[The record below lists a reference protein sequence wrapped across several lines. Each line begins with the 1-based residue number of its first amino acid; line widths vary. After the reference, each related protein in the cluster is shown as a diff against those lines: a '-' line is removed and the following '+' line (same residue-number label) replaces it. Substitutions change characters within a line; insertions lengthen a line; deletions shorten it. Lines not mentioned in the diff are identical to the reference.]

1 MMNSKMVSFVI
12 GCVWVSVFLFGAG
25 MQVEGKK
32 CPPNVPTNN
41 TISLEAYQGVW
52 YQIATNQKFE
62 NSREKGLVCVEAIY
76 TLEGGSPPTIKV
88 NNTGIYGPGTGK
100 EGQVSSAIGKAK
112 QVEGGKLKVSFFAD
126 IYGPYWVTQLYGEA
140 ADGYSVAVIWSCEDF
155 GPFSFGNDLWVLSRT
170 RQLPPGI
177 TLDSIYAVAQA
188 DGIDVKSL
196 AMENTVQTNC
206 P

>member
-1 MMNSKMVSFVI
+1 MGKVVFNNLEMMNSKMVSFVI

-25 MQVEGKK
+25 MLVEGKK

-62 NSREKGLVCVEAIY
+62 NS
-76 TLEGGSPPTIKV
+76 LEGGSPPTIKV

-112 QVEGGKLKVSFFAD
+112 QVEGGKLKVSFFAN
-126 IYGPYWVTQLYGEA
+126 I
-140 ADGYSVAVIWSCEDF
+140 
-155 GPFSFGNDLWVLSRT
+155 
-170 RQLPPGI
+170 
-177 TLDSIYAVAQA
+177 
-188 DGIDVKSL
+188 
-196 AMENTVQTNC
+196 
-206 P
+206 

>member
-1 MMNSKMVSFVI
+1 MGKVVFNNSEMMNSKMVSFVI

-62 NSREKGLVCVEAIY
+62 NSR
-76 TLEGGSPPTIKV
+76 
-88 NNTGIYGPGTGK
+88 GTGK

-112 QVEGGKLKVSFFAD
+112 QVEGGKLKVSFFAN
-126 IYGPYWVTQLYGEA
+126 IY
-140 ADGYSVAVIWSCEDF
+140 
-155 GPFSFGNDLWVLSRT
+155 
-170 RQLPPGI
+170 
-177 TLDSIYAVAQA
+177 
-188 DGIDVKSL
+188 
-196 AMENTVQTNC
+196 
-206 P
+206 